1 MWLLQTTGLVV
12 VEKRREKTS
21 AIAIDDILLYV
32 LLVAWGA
39 AAAAY
44 TETRCVIVPVRWQV
58 LHLGAI
64 LLFNIRFNY
73 SIYCALKLCEWL
85 LEDRQAARQRGR
97 ELDR

>member
-1 MWLLQTTGLVV
+1 M
-12 VEKRREKTS
+12 
-21 AIAIDDILLYV
+21 
-32 LLVAWGA
+32 LLVAWGAAAAA